1 MRPNS
6 EQAALLQAI
15 ATGDKAAFTALYRDL
30 ERPVY
35 RFISAKLNDP
45 FEANDIVH
53 EVFMEIW
60 RSAAKFE
67 GRSAVKTWIFGIAYR
82 KTMDRFRK
90 AKNVSYSDNLP
101 DAPDEGADQVAD
113 LEARE
118 QGVHIKV
125 CMDKLSPEHR
135 LAVELAF
142 FDDMNYRE
150 VAEVVGSP
158 EGTVKT
164 RIFHAKKLLQRC
176 LATRIGKEYP

>member
-1 MRPNS
+1 
-6 EQAALLQAI
+6 
-15 ATGDKAAFTALYRDL
+15 
-30 ERPVY
+30 
-35 RFISAKLNDP
+35 
-45 FEANDIVH
+45 
-53 EVFMEIW
+53 
-60 RSAAKFE
+60 
-67 GRSAVKTWIFGIAYR
+67 
-82 KTMDRFRK
+82 MDRFRK

-101 DAPDEGADQVAD
+101 DAPDDQVAA
-113 LEARE
+113 LEAHE
-118 QGVHIKV
+118 QGVHIRF